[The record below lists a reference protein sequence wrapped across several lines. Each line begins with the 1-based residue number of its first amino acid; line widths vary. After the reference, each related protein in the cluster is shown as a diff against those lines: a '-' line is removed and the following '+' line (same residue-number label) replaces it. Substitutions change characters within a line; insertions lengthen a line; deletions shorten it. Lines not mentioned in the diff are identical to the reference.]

1 MLQAVRIEGLRSLTD
16 TGFIDIKPLTILVG
30 ENSSGKSTFLRFFP
44 LLKQSFAA
52 NTSGPILWGDL
63 SFVDFGTYQEAVQN
77 NSSKGIRFHFKFHL
91 ETSSSSNKIQSSS
104 FFGRTIINEDLDIHL
119 MIELSENVKKETTR
133 VSKIE
138 CKIADSIIKIEIT
151 EDGKLSK
158 FEVNSSDILQLGAKF
173 DATHFNSRS
182 MLPLIAEIDIE
193 KKSLS
198 IGERR
203 LMFMLMSKFRIQSFL
218 FDKLYEEVK
227 ILSKSA
233 KSEEKIL
240 MSTSSL
246 CRIGSSEGLLKQF
259 KKANNAK
266 YWQDNMSKWT
276 ADSTEFQKIRD
287 LAIAIT
293 VPYFIEECDR
303 YIFDLSKNI
312 SYVGPARATAEQR
325 SQRYQELSINEIDPQ
340 GRNLSL
346 FLRNLDETDKHNF
359 DNWTH
364 QYFGFRTDVQT
375 NFGNITLNMIFGESE
390 QKINIADT
398 GFGFSQMLPIITQ
411 LWMLSQERKDSYNVN
426 TLPIIFAIEQPELHL
441 HPRMQKVLTDVLVS
455 TVQAAKANNIDLRL
469 LIETHSE
476 VLVNQVGNLIYKHRL
491 NSEDVN
497 IVVFEKFPEEN
508 ISRVKPA
515 FYNSE
520 GYLEDWPIGFF
531 DPGVK

>member
-1 MLQAVRIEGLRSLTD
+1 
-16 TGFIDIKPLTILVG
+16 
-30 ENSSGKSTFLRFFP
+30 
-44 LLKQSFAA
+44 
-52 NTSGPILWGDL
+52 
-63 SFVDFGTYQEAVQN
+63 
-77 NSSKGIRFHFKFHL
+77 
-91 ETSSSSNKIQSSS
+91 
-104 FFGRTIINEDLDIHL
+104 
-119 MIELSENVKKETTR
+119 
-133 VSKIE
+133 
-138 CKIADSIIKIEIT
+138 
-151 EDGKLSK
+151 
-158 FEVNSSDILQLGAKF
+158 
-173 DATHFNSRS
+173 
-182 MLPLIAEIDIE
+182 
-193 KKSLS
+193 
-198 IGERR
+198 
-203 LMFMLMSKFRIQSFL
+203 
-218 FDKLYEEVK
+218 
-227 ILSKSA
+227 
-233 KSEEKIL
+233 

-411 LWMLSQERKDSYNVN
+411 LWMLSQERKEA
-426 TLPIIFAIEQPELHL
+426 LQA
-441 HPRMQKVLTDVLVS
+441 KV
-455 TVQAAKANNIDLRL
+455 
-469 LIETHSE
+469 
-476 VLVNQVGNLIYKHRL
+476 
-491 NSEDVN
+491 
-497 IVVFEKFPEEN
+497 
-508 ISRVKPA
+508 
-515 FYNSE
+515 
-520 GYLEDWPIGFF
+520 
-531 DPGVK
+531 